1 MSSAA
6 DVGSKRSRVSLGA
19 LKPLAPYALAHRGRI
34 GLALIALTVA
44 SAATLVVPIAVR
56 RMIDFGFSDSNA
68 GLIRAYFLAMIGV
81 VAVLALASGARYYL
95 VMTLGERVV
104 ADLRA
109 DLFGHL
115 TRLDPSFFDAEKTGD
130 IASRLSADTTQ
141 LKATFGS
148 SASLALRN
156 LFLFVGAMTMMV
168 VTSPKLSAF
177 VLAAIPIIV
186 LPLYAAGR
194 SVRERSRRAQDRLA
208 DATAFATES
217 LSAVRVMQSFL
228 AERFTASRYREA
240 AFGAYEAAR
249 TMTQARAIVTAAAI
263 FLAFGSVVVVLWL
276 GAQEVIARKMTGGT
290 LSQFVLFAVF
300 GAGALGQ
307 LSEVWNEVSQAAGAA
322 GRIGEIMA
330 VKPRIVAPPQ
340 PLRLA
345 KPVRG
350 EFAFQNVC
358 FAYPG
363 REDDAVL
370 RDVSFRIAPGETVAI
385 VGPSGAGKSTLF
397 QLALR
402 FYDPASGA
410 VTLDGVDVSKLDPAD
425 LRAEIALVPQDA
437 FIFGATVADNIAY
450 GAPGATREAVVA
462 AAQQAAAD
470 GFISNLPRGYDTQ
483 LGERGVTLSGG
494 ERQRIA
500 IARAI
505 LKNAPVLLLDEATSA
520 LDAENETLVQGALE
534 TLMKGRSTLV
544 IAHRLA
550 TIVNA
555 DRIFVIEAGRLVEEG
570 SHASLMAANGLY
582 ARLARLQF
590 ETGAAALTAVA
601 RPVGAVWRAR
611 IRLDSWASATYLRAF
626 GLRHAG
632 SRRRGFGADRAFSRG
647 WAPKPV
653 TTQSRSWS

>member
-1 MSSAA
+1 MSSA
-6 DVGSKRSRVSLGA
+6 DPGSKRSRVSLAA
-19 LKPLAPYALAHRGRI
+19 LRPLAPYALVHRTRI
-34 GLALIALTVA
+34 VLALVALTIA
-44 SAATLVVPIAVR
+44 SGATLVVPIAVR
-56 RMIDFGFSDSNA
+56 RMIDFGFSDANA

-109 DLFGHL
+109 DLFSHL

-141 LKATFGS
+141 LKATFGA

-156 LFLFVGAMTMMV
+156 LFLFVGAIAMMV

-177 VLAAIPIIV
+177 VLAAIPVIV

-217 LSAVRVMQSFL
+217 LSAVRVMQSVQ
-228 AERFTASRYREA
+228 AERFTAGRYREA

-249 TMTQARAIVTAAAI
+249 AMSQARALVTTAAI
-263 FLAFGSVVVVLWL
+263 FLAFGSVVFVLWL
-276 GAQEVIARKMTGGT
+276 GAREVIAHRMTGGA

-322 GRIGEIMA
+322 GRIGEIMG
-330 VKPRIVAPPQ
+330 VKPRIVAPAEPIK
-340 PLRLA
+340 LA

-350 EFAFQNVC
+350 ELALRNVS

-363 REDDAVL
+363 REDDPVL
-370 RDVSFRIAPGETVAI
+370 RNVSFRVAPGETVAI

-402 FYDPASGA
+402 FYDTEGGA
-410 VTLDGVDVSKLDPAD
+410 VTLDGADVSRLDPAS

-437 FIFGATVADNIAY
+437 FIFGASVAENIAY
-450 GAPGATREAVVA
+450 GAPAATREAVVA
-462 AAQQAAAD
+462 AARQAAAD
-470 GFISNLPRGYDTQ
+470 GFISALPRGYDTL

-534 TLMKGRSTLV
+534 TLMKGRTTLV

-555 DRIFVIEAGRLVEEG
+555 HRILVIEAGRLVEEG
-570 SHASLMAANGLY
+570 DHPSLMAANGLY

-590 ETGAAALTAVA
+590 ETGAAALTA
-601 RPVGAVWRAR
+601 
-611 IRLDSWASATYLRAF
+611 ATEA
-626 GLRHAG
+626 A
-632 SRRRGFGADRAFSRG
+632 
-647 WAPKPV
+647 
-653 TTQSRSWS
+653 Q

>member
-19 LKPLAPYALAHRGRI
+19 LKPLAPYAFAHRGRI
-34 GLALIALTVA
+34 ALALVALVIA

-68 GLIRAYFLAMIGV
+68 GLIRAYFLAMIVV

-109 DLFGHL
+109 DLFAHL
-115 TRLDPSFFDAEKTGD
+115 TRLDPSFFDGEKTGD

-156 LFLFVGAMTMMV
+156 LFLFVGAITMMV

-177 VLAAIPIIV
+177 VLAAIPVIV

-228 AERFTASRYREA
+228 AENFTASRYRDA

-249 TMTQARAIVTAAAI
+249 TMTQARAIVTAAAL

-276 GAQEVIARKMTGGT
+276 GAQEVVAGQMTGGT

-330 VKPRIVAPPQ
+330 IKPRIVAPARPVK
-340 PLRLA
+340 LG

-350 EFAFQNVC
+350 ELVFHNVG

-363 REDDAVL
+363 REVDAVL
-370 RDVSFRIAPGETVAI
+370 RGISFRVAPGETVAI

-402 FYDPASGA
+402 FYDPATGA
-410 VTLDGVDVSKLDPAD
+410 VVLDGVDVSKLDPAD

-437 FIFGATVADNIAY
+437 FIFGASVADNIAY
-450 GAPGATREAVVA
+450 GAPSATREAIVA
-462 AAQQAAAD
+462 AARQAAAD
-470 GFISNLPRGYDTQ
+470 RFISALPQGYDTA

-505 LKNAPVLLLDEATSA
+505 LKDAPVLLLDEATSA
-520 LDAENETLVQGALE
+520 LDAESETLVQGALE

-555 DRIFVIEAGRLVEEG
+555 HRILVIEAGRLVEEG
-570 SHASLMAANGLY
+570 THASLMAANGLY

-590 ETGAAALTAVA
+590 ETGAAALTAA
-601 RPVGAVWRAR
+601 A
-611 IRLDSWASATYLRAF
+611 
-626 GLRHAG
+626 
-632 SRRRGFGADRAFSRG
+632 
-647 WAPKPV
+647 
-653 TTQSRSWS
+653 Q

>member
-1 MSSAA
+1 MSSADA
-6 DVGSKRSRVSLGA
+6 DRKRSRVSLAA
-19 LKPLAPYALAHRGRI
+19 LKPLAPYAFAHRGRI
-34 GLALIALTVA
+34 ALALVALVIA

-56 RMIDFGFSDSNA
+56 RMIDFGFSDANA

-109 DLFGHL
+109 DLFTHL

-156 LFLFVGAMTMMV
+156 LFLFVGAITMMV

-228 AERFTASRYREA
+228 AETFAAGRYREA

-249 TMTQARAIVTAAAI
+249 ATSQARAVVTAAAL

-276 GAQEVIARKMTGGT
+276 GAQEVIAGQMTGGA

-322 GRIGEIMA
+322 GRIGEILA
-330 VKPRIVAPPQ
+330 VKPRIVAPAQ
-340 PLRLA
+340 PLKLA

-350 EFAFQNVC
+350 ELAFRDVC

-363 REDDAVL
+363 REDGPVL
-370 RDVSFRIAPGETVAI
+370 RDVSFRVAPGETVAI

-402 FYDPASGA
+402 FYDPASGS
-410 VTLDGVDVSKLDPAD
+410 VMLDGVDISRLDPAD

-437 FIFGATVADNIAY
+437 FIFGASVADNIAY

-462 AAQQAAAD
+462 AAKQAAAD
-470 GFISNLPRGYDTQ
+470 GFISALPQGYDTP

-520 LDAENETLVQGALE
+520 LDAESETLVQGALE

-555 DRIFVIEAGRLVEEG
+555 HRILVIEAGRLVEEG

-590 ETGAAALTAVA
+590 ETGAAALTAA
-601 RPVGAVWRAR
+601 AEA
-611 IRLDSWASATYLRAF
+611 A
-626 GLRHAG
+626 
-632 SRRRGFGADRAFSRG
+632 
-647 WAPKPV
+647 
-653 TTQSRSWS
+653 Q

>member
-6 DVGSKRSRVSLGA
+6 DVGSKRSHASLGA

-34 GLALIALTVA
+34 GLALIALTIA

-109 DLFGHL
+109 DLFSHL
-115 TRLDPSFFDAEKTGD
+115 TRLDPSFFDAERTGD

-156 LFLFVGAMTMMV
+156 LFLFVGAMAMMV
-168 VTSPKLSAF
+168 VTSPKLSIF

-228 AERFTASRYREA
+228 AERFTARRYRDA

-276 GAQEVIARKMTGGT
+276 GAQEVVARQMTGGT

-330 VKPRIVAPPQ
+330 VKPRIVAPVRPMK
-340 PLRLA
+340 LA

-350 EFAFQNVC
+350 EFAFQNVR

-370 RDVSFRIAPGETVAI
+370 RDVSFRVAPGETVAI

-402 FYDPASGA
+402 FYDPSSGS

-462 AAQQAAAD
+462 AAKQAAAD
-470 GFISNLPRGYDTQ
+470 SFVSDLPQGYDTQ

-550 TIVNA
+550 TIVDA
-555 DRIFVIEAGRLVEEG
+555 HRILVIEAGALVEG
-570 SHASLMAANGLY
+570 GTHASLMAANGLY

-590 ETGAAALTAVA
+590 ETGAAALTAA
-601 RPVGAVWRAR
+601 A
-611 IRLDSWASATYLRAF
+611 
-626 GLRHAG
+626 
-632 SRRRGFGADRAFSRG
+632 
-647 WAPKPV
+647 
-653 TTQSRSWS
+653 Q

>member
-6 DVGSKRSRVSLGA
+6 DAGSKRSRVSLGA

-34 GLALIALTVA
+34 VLALIALAIA

-56 RMIDFGFSDSNA
+56 RMIDFGFSDANA

-109 DLFGHL
+109 DLFSHL
-115 TRLDPSFFDAEKTGD
+115 TRLDPSFFDGEKTGD

-156 LFLFVGAMTMMV
+156 LFLFVGAITMMV
-168 VTSPKLSAF
+168 FTSPKLSAF

-228 AERFTASRYREA
+228 AERFTASRYRDA

-249 TMTQARAIVTAAAI
+249 AMSQARALVTAAAL

-276 GAQEVIARKMTGGT
+276 GAQEVIAHRMTGGA

-330 VKPRIVAPPQ
+330 VQPRIVAPAQ
-340 PLRLA
+340 PMKLA

-350 EFAFQNVC
+350 DLAFHDVC

-363 REDDAVL
+363 REDGAVL
-370 RDVSFRIAPGETVAI
+370 RDVGFRVAPGETVAI

-402 FYDPASGA
+402 FYDPGTGS
-410 VTLDGVDVSKLDPAD
+410 VMLDGVDIAKLDPVH

-462 AAQQAAAD
+462 AAKQAAAD
-470 GFISNLPRGYDTQ
+470 GFISALPQGYDTP

-520 LDAENETLVQGALE
+520 LDAESETLVQGALE

-555 DRIFVIEAGRLVEEG
+555 HRILVIEAGCVVEEG

-590 ETGAAALTAVA
+590 ETGAAALTATA
-601 RPVGAVWRAR
+601 EAA
-611 IRLDSWASATYLRAF
+611 
-626 GLRHAG
+626 
-632 SRRRGFGADRAFSRG
+632 
-647 WAPKPV
+647 
-653 TTQSRSWS
+653 Q

>member
-1 MSSAA
+1 MPSAA
-6 DVGSKRSRVSLGA
+6 DVGSKRSRISLGA
-19 LKPLAPYALAHRGRI
+19 LRPLAPYAFAHRGRI
-34 GLALIALTVA
+34 ALALIALTVA

-104 ADLRA
+104 ADLRV
-109 DLFGHL
+109 DLFSHL
-115 TRLDPSFFDAEKTGD
+115 TRLDPSFFDGEKTGD

-156 LFLFVGAMTMMV
+156 LFLFVGAITMMV

-217 LSAVRVMQSFL
+217 LSAVRIMQSFL
-228 AERFTASRYREA
+228 AEQFTARRYREA

-249 TMTQARAIVTAAAI
+249 TMTQARAFVTAAAL

-276 GAQEVIARKMTGGT
+276 GAQEVVARKMTGGT

-307 LSEVWNEVSQAAGAA
+307 LSEVWNEVSQAVGAA

-330 VKPRIVAPPQ
+330 VEPRIVAPAQ
-340 PLRLA
+340 PVRLA
-345 KPVRG
+345 KPVHG
-350 EFAFQNVC
+350 ELAFDDVC

-363 REDDAVL
+363 RHDDSVL
-370 RDVSFRIAPGETVAI
+370 RDVSFRVAPGETVAI

-402 FYDPASGA
+402 FYDPGSGS
-410 VTLDGVDVSKLDPAD
+410 VILDGVDISKLDPAD

-462 AAQQAAAD
+462 AAKQAAAD
-470 GFISNLPRGYDTQ
+470 GFISAMPQGYDTP

-520 LDAENETLVQGALE
+520 LDAESETLVQGALE

-555 DRIFVIEAGRLVEEG
+555 DRILVVEAGRVVEEG

-582 ARLARLQF
+582 SRLARLQF
-590 ETGAAALTAVA
+590 ETGAAALTAA
-601 RPVGAVWRAR
+601 AETA
-611 IRLDSWASATYLRAF
+611 L
-626 GLRHAG
+626 
-632 SRRRGFGADRAFSRG
+632 
-647 WAPKPV
+647 
-653 TTQSRSWS
+653 

>member
-1 MSSAA
+1 MSSA
-6 DVGSKRSRVSLGA
+6 DTGSRRSRASLSA
-19 LKPLAPYALAHRGRI
+19 LKPLAPYAFVHRTRI
-34 GLALIALTVA
+34 VLALIALAIA

-109 DLFGHL
+109 DLFTHL

-156 LFLFVGAMTMMV
+156 LFLFVGAITMMV
-168 VTSPKLSAF
+168 FTSPKLSAF
-177 VLAAIPIIV
+177 VLAAIPVIV
-186 LPLYAAGR
+186 LPLCAAGR
-194 SVRERSRRAQDRLA
+194 SVGERSRRAQDRLA

-249 TMTQARAIVTAAAI
+249 TMIQARAIVTAVAI

-276 GAQEVIARKMTGGT
+276 GAQEVIAGNMTGGA

-322 GRIGEIMA
+322 GRIGEIMG
-330 VKPRIVAPPQ
+330 VKPRIVAPTQ

-350 EFAFQNVC
+350 EFAFQSVC

-402 FYDPASGA
+402 FYDPASGV
-410 VTLDGVDVSKLDPAD
+410 VTLDGVDVSNLHPAD

-470 GFISNLPRGYDTQ
+470 GFISNLPRGYDTH

-590 ETGAAALTAVA
+590 ETGAAALTAMEA
-601 RPVGAVWRAR
+601 A
-611 IRLDSWASATYLRAF
+611 
-626 GLRHAG
+626 
-632 SRRRGFGADRAFSRG
+632 
-647 WAPKPV
+647 
-653 TTQSRSWS
+653 Q

>member
-1 MSSAA
+1 MPTAA
-6 DVGSKRSRVSLGA
+6 ANGTKKSRVSLGA
-19 LKPLAPYALAHRGRI
+19 LKPLAPYALAHRTRI
-34 GLALIALTVA
+34 VLALIALTVA
-44 SAATLVVPIAVR
+44 SGATLVVPIAVR
-56 RMIDFGFSDSNA
+56 RMIDFGFSASNA
-68 GLIRAYFLAMIGV
+68 GIIRAYFLAMIGV

-95 VMTLGERVV
+95 VMTLGEGVV

-109 DLFGHL
+109 DLFTHL
-115 TRLDPSFFDAEKTGD
+115 TSLDASFFDAEKTGD

-156 LFLFVGAMTMMV
+156 LFLFVGAITMMV

-194 SVRERSRRAQDRLA
+194 SVRERSRRAQDKLA

-228 AERFTASRYREA
+228 AERFTAGRYREA
-240 AFGAYEAAR
+240 AYGAYEAAR
-249 TMTQARAIVTAAAI
+249 AMTQARAFVTAAAL

-276 GAQEVIARKMTGGT
+276 GAQEVIAHRMTGGA

-330 VKPRIVAPPQ
+330 VKPRIVAPAQ
-340 PLRLA
+340 PITLA

-350 EFAFQNVC
+350 ELAFRDVS

-363 REDDAVL
+363 REEGQVL
-370 RDVSFRIAPGETVAI
+370 SEVNFRVAPGEVVAI

-402 FYDPASGA
+402 FYDPLSGA
-410 VTLDGVDVSKLDPAD
+410 VTLDGVDIAKLDPAD

-437 FIFGATVADNIAY
+437 FIFGASVADNIAY
-450 GAPGATREAVVA
+450 GAPGAAREAVVA
-462 AAQQAAAD
+462 AARQAAAD
-470 GFISNLPRGYDTQ
+470 GFISALPQGYDTL
-483 LGERGVTLSGG
+483 LGERGATLSGG

-505 LKNAPVLLLDEATSA
+505 LKDAPVLLLDEATSA
-520 LDAENETLVQGALE
+520 LDAESETLVQGALE
-534 TLMKGRSTLV
+534 TLMQGRSTLV

-550 TIVNA
+550 TIIDA
-555 DRIFVIEAGRLVEEG
+555 DRILVIEAGRIVEEG

-590 ETGAAALTAVA
+590 ETGAAALTA
-601 RPVGAVWRAR
+601 
-611 IRLDSWASATYLRAF
+611 T
-626 GLRHAG
+626 
-632 SRRRGFGADRAFSRG
+632 ADA
-647 WAPKPV
+647 A
-653 TTQSRSWS
+653 Q

>member
-6 DVGSKRSRVSLGA
+6 NGSKRSRVSLGA
-19 LKPLAPYALAHRGRI
+19 LKPLAPYALAHRTRI
-34 GLALIALTVA
+34 VLALIALTIA
-44 SAATLVVPIAVR
+44 SGATLVVPIAVR
-56 RMIDFGFSDSNA
+56 RMIDFGFSASNA
-68 GLIRAYFLAMIGV
+68 GIIRAYFLAMIGV

-95 VMTLGERVV
+95 VMTLGEGVV

-109 DLFGHL
+109 DLFTHL
-115 TRLDPSFFDAEKTGD
+115 TSLDSSFFDAEKTGD

-156 LFLFVGAMTMMV
+156 LFLFVGAITMMV

-177 VLAAIPIIV
+177 VVAAIPVIV

-228 AERFTASRYREA
+228 AERFTSGRYRDA

-249 TMTQARAIVTAAAI
+249 AMTQARAFVTAAAL

-276 GAQEVIARKMTGGT
+276 GAQEVIAHRMTGGA

-307 LSEVWNEVSQAAGAA
+307 LSEVWNEVSQAAGTA

-330 VKPRIVAPPQ
+330 VKPRIVAPAHPAK
-340 PLRLA
+340 LA
-345 KPVRG
+345 RPVRG
-350 EFAFQNVC
+350 ELAFRNVS

-363 REDDAVL
+363 REDGQVL
-370 RDVSFRIAPGETVAI
+370 AEVSFRVAPDEVVAI

-402 FYDPASGA
+402 FYDPLSGA
-410 VTLDGVDVSKLDPAD
+410 VTLDGVDIARLDPAN

-437 FIFGATVADNIAY
+437 FIFGASVADNIAY
-450 GAPGATREAVVA
+450 GAPGAAREAVVA
-462 AAQQAAAD
+462 AARQAA
-470 GFISNLPRGYDTQ
+470 
-483 LGERGVTLSGG
+483 
-494 ERQRIA
+494 
-500 IARAI
+500 
-505 LKNAPVLLLDEATSA
+505 
-520 LDAENETLVQGALE
+520 GA
-534 TLMKGRSTLV
+534 
-544 IAHRLA
+544 
-550 TIVNA
+550 
-555 DRIFVIEAGRLVEEG
+555 AGRIGEI
-570 SHASLMAANGLY
+570 MA
-582 ARLARLQF
+582 
-590 ETGAAALTAVA
+590 V
-601 RPVGAVWRAR
+601 
-611 IRLDSWASATYLRAF
+611 
-626 GLRHAG
+626 
-632 SRRRGFGADRAFSRG
+632 
-647 WAPKPV
+647 KP
-653 TTQSRSWS
+653 R

>member
-6 DVGSKRSRVSLGA
+6 DAGSKTSRVSLGA
-19 LKPLAPYALAHRGRI
+19 LRPLASYAFVYRARIAAALA
-34 GLALIALTVA
+34 ALIVA
-44 SAATLVVPIAVR
+44 SGATLVVPIAVR
-56 RMIDFGFSDSNA
+56 RMIDHGFSDANA
-68 GLIRAYFLAMIGV
+68 GFIRAYFLAMIGV

-109 DLFGHL
+109 DLFTHL

-141 LKATFGS
+141 LKATFGA

-156 LFLFVGAMTMMV
+156 LFLFVGAIAMMV

-177 VLAAIPIIV
+177 VLAAIPVIV

-194 SVRERSRRAQDRLA
+194 SVRQRSRRAQDRLA
-208 DATAFATES
+208 EATAFATES

-228 AERFTASRYREA
+228 AERFTAGRYRDA
-240 AFGAYEAAR
+240 AYGAYEAAR
-249 TMTQARAIVTAAAI
+249 AMSQARALVTAAAL

-276 GAQEVIARKMTGGT
+276 GAQDVIARRMTGGA

-322 GRIGEIMA
+322 ARIGEIMA
-330 VKPRIVAPPQ
+330 VRPRIAAPKK
-340 PLRLA
+340 PLKLA

-350 EFAFQNVC
+350 ELAFRNVS

-363 REDDAVL
+363 REDDAAL
-370 RDVSFRIAPGETVAI
+370 RNVSFCVAPGEVVAI

-402 FYDPASGA
+402 FYDPSSGA
-410 VTLDGVDVSKLDPAD
+410 VTLDGVDISRLDPAD
-425 LRAEIALVPQDA
+425 LRVEIALVPQDA
-437 FIFGATVADNIAY
+437 FIFGASVADNIAY
-450 GAPGATREAVVA
+450 GAPDATREATVA
-462 AAQQAAAD
+462 AAMQAAAH
-470 GFISNLPRGYDTQ
+470 GFIAALPQGYDTP
-483 LGERGVTLSGG
+483 LGERGATLSGG

-520 LDAENETLVQGALE
+520 LDAESETLVQGALE
-534 TLMKGRSTLV
+534 TLMQGRTTLV

-555 DRIFVIEAGRLVEEG
+555 HRILVIEAGCVVEEG
-570 SHASLMAANGLY
+570 THASLLAANGLY

-590 ETGAAALTAVA
+590 ETGAAALTAAAEVA
-601 RPVGAVWRAR
+601 
-611 IRLDSWASATYLRAF
+611 
-626 GLRHAG
+626 
-632 SRRRGFGADRAFSRG
+632 
-647 WAPKPV
+647 
-653 TTQSRSWS
+653 Q

>member
-6 DVGSKRSRVSLGA
+6 DAGSKRSRVSLGA
-19 LKPLAPYALAHRGRI
+19 LKPLAPYAFAHRGRI

-130 IASRLSADTTQ
+130 IVSRLSADTTQ

-217 LSAVRVMQSFL
+217 LSAVRVLQSFL

-350 EFAFQNVC
+350 EFAFQSVC

-363 REDDAVL
+363 REDDALL

-410 VTLDGVDVSKLDPAD
+410 VTLDGVNVSKLDPAD

-520 LDAENETLVQGALE
+520 LDAESETLVQGALE
-534 TLMKGRSTLV
+534 TLMQGRSTLV

-555 DRIFVIEAGRLVEEG
+555 DRILVIEAGRLVEEG

-590 ETGAAALTAVA
+590 ETGAAALTAVEA
-601 RPVGAVWRAR
+601 A
-611 IRLDSWASATYLRAF
+611 
-626 GLRHAG
+626 
-632 SRRRGFGADRAFSRG
+632 
-647 WAPKPV
+647 
-653 TTQSRSWS
+653 Q

>member
-1 MSSAA
+1 MSSADA
-6 DVGSKRSRVSLGA
+6 GSKRSRVSLGA
-19 LKPLAPYALAHRGRI
+19 LSPLAPYALVHRTRI
-34 GLALIALTVA
+34 VLALIALAIA
-44 SAATLVVPIAVR
+44 SGATLVVPIAVR
-56 RMIDFGFSDSNA
+56 RMIDFGFSDANA
-68 GLIRAYFLAMIGV
+68 GLIRAYFLAMLGV

-95 VMTLGERVV
+95 VITLGEGVV

-109 DLFGHL
+109 DLFTHL
-115 TRLDPSFFDAEKTGD
+115 TRLDPSFFDSEKTGD

-141 LKATFGS
+141 LKATFGA

-156 LFLFVGAMTMMV
+156 LFLFVGATAMMV

-177 VLAAIPIIV
+177 VLAAIPVIV

-194 SVRERSRRAQDRLA
+194 TVRERSRRAQDRLA

-228 AERFTASRYREA
+228 AERFTAARYREA

-249 TMTQARAIVTAAAI
+249 AMAQARALVTAAAL
-263 FLAFGSVVVVLWL
+263 FLAFGSVVFVLWL
-276 GAQEVIARKMTGGT
+276 GAREVITHRMTGGA

-322 GRIGEIMA
+322 GRIGEILA
-330 VKPRIVAPPQ
+330 VKPRIVAPAN
-340 PLRLA
+340 PLKLL

-350 EFAFQNVC
+350 ELAFRNVS

-363 REDDAVL
+363 REDDPVL
-370 RDVSFRIAPGETVAI
+370 RDVSFRVAPGETVAI

-402 FYDPASGA
+402 FYDTAGGA
-410 VTLDGVDVSKLDPAD
+410 VTLDGVDISRLDPAD

-437 FIFGATVADNIAY
+437 FIFGASVADNIAY
-450 GAPGATREAVVA
+450 GAPGAAREAIVA
-462 AAQQAAAD
+462 AAKRAAAD
-470 GFISNLPRGYDTQ
+470 GFISALPQDYETL

-520 LDAENETLVQGALE
+520 LDAESETLVQGALE

-555 DRIFVIEAGRLVEEG
+555 DRILVIEAGRLVEEG
-570 SHASLMAANGLY
+570 AHASLMAANGLY

-590 ETGAAALTAVA
+590 ETGAAALTAEA
-601 RPVGAVWRAR
+601 A
-611 IRLDSWASATYLRAF
+611 
-626 GLRHAG
+626 
-632 SRRRGFGADRAFSRG
+632 
-647 WAPKPV
+647 
-653 TTQSRSWS
+653 Q

>member
-6 DVGSKRSRVSLGA
+6 DVGSKRFHASLGA

-34 GLALIALTVA
+34 GLALIALTIA

-109 DLFGHL
+109 DLFSHL
-115 TRLDPSFFDAEKTGD
+115 TRLDPSFFDAERTGD

-156 LFLFVGAMTMMV
+156 LFLFVGAMAMMV
-168 VTSPKLSAF
+168 VTSPKLSIF

-228 AERFTASRYREA
+228 AERFTARRYRDA

-276 GAQEVIARKMTGGT
+276 GAQEVVARQMTGGT

-330 VKPRIVAPPQ
+330 VKPRIVAPVRPMK
-340 PLRLA
+340 LA

-350 EFAFQNVC
+350 EFAFQNVR

-370 RDVSFRIAPGETVAI
+370 RDVSFRVAPGETVAI

-402 FYDPASGA
+402 FYDPSSGS

-462 AAQQAAAD
+462 AAKQAAAD
-470 GFISNLPRGYDTQ
+470 SFVSDLPQGYDTQ

-550 TIVNA
+550 TIVDA
-555 DRIFVIEAGRLVEEG
+555 HRILVIEAGALVEG
-570 SHASLMAANGLY
+570 GTHASLMAANGLY

-590 ETGAAALTAVA
+590 ETGAAALTAA
-601 RPVGAVWRAR
+601 ALTA
-611 IRLDSWASATYLRAF
+611 AA
-626 GLRHAG
+626 
-632 SRRRGFGADRAFSRG
+632 
-647 WAPKPV
+647 
-653 TTQSRSWS
+653 Q

>member
-1 MSSAA
+1 
-6 DVGSKRSRVSLGA
+6 
-19 LKPLAPYALAHRGRI
+19 LKPLAPYACAHRTRI
-34 GLALIALTVA
+34 VLALIALAIA

-56 RMIDFGFSDSNA
+56 RMIDFGFSDANA

-109 DLFGHL
+109 DLFSHL

-141 LKATFGS
+141 LKATFGA

-156 LFLFVGAMTMMV
+156 LFLFVGAITMMV
-168 VTSPKLSAF
+168 FTSPKLSAF
-177 VLAAIPIIV
+177 VLAAIPVIV

-228 AERFTASRYREA
+228 AEKFAAGRYREA

-249 TMTQARAIVTAAAI
+249 ATSQARAIVTAAAL

-276 GAQEVIARKMTGGT
+276 GAQEVIAGQMTGGA

-330 VKPRIVAPPQ
+330 VKPRIVAPAQ
-340 PLRLA
+340 PIKLA

-350 EFAFQNVC
+350 EFGFRNVC

-363 REDDAVL
+363 REGEPVL
-370 RDVSFRIAPGETVAI
+370 RDVNFRVAPGETVAI

-397 QLALR
+397 QIALR
-402 FYDPASGA
+402 FYDPATGA

-450 GAPGATREAVVA
+450 GAPGATRDAVA
-462 AAQQAAAD
+462 AAAKQAAAD
-470 GFISNLPRGYDTQ
+470 GFISALPQGYDTA

-520 LDAENETLVQGALE
+520 LDAESETLVQGALE
-534 TLMKGRSTLV
+534 TLMTGRSTLV

-555 DRIFVIEAGRLVEEG
+555 HRILVIEAGRLVEEG
-570 SHASLMAANGLY
+570 THASLMAANGLY

-590 ETGAAALTAVA
+590 ETGAAALTAA
-601 RPVGAVWRAR
+601 AGAA
-611 IRLDSWASATYLRAF
+611 
-626 GLRHAG
+626 
-632 SRRRGFGADRAFSRG
+632 
-647 WAPKPV
+647 
-653 TTQSRSWS
+653 Q